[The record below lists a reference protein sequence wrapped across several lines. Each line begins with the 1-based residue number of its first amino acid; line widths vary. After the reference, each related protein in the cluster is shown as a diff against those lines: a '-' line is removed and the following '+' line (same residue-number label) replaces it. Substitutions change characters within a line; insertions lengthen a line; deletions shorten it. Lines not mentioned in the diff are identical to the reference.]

1 MTHFLSVDSNH
12 APQAPVVQMLNA
24 HPLEGPPF
32 ASVDL
37 VTPETHTPT
46 VYLILA
52 PAVPAAREPSA
63 RIMVVLLSVS
73 VLPAMSVIHMFLAD
87 KTRVP
92 ALMPVAPTLIV
103 QTVEAVPS
111 ASVDAA
117 MSAVRTADPAAEL
130 TLVSQE
136 SVELVLSVRTS
147 EADLCVNAC
156 LATREIPTRDVS
168 RESVMRTLTVDHNV
182 PARTTIVLIP
192 ALFHAAKV
200 LTVMSRI
207 MLLSAGVPA
216 AQLVIHSA
224 PAAGLPAKK
233 SVLPAA
239 AILTAR
245 LAKMTVLFVPVSQP
259 ILEILWWS
267 VDMSVILTVSVAQLK
282 LVTAENTDV

>member
-1 MTHFLSVDSNH
+1 VTHFLSVDSNH
-12 APQAPVVQMLNA
+12 APQAPVVQMLNVP
-24 HPLEGPPF
+24 PLEGPPF

-52 PAVPAAREPSA
+52 PAVPVAREPSA

-92 ALMPVAPTLIV
+92 ALMPVDPTLIV
-103 QTVEAVPS
+103 QTVEVVPS

-117 MSAVRTADPAAEL
+117 MSAVRTADQAVEL
-130 TLVSQE
+130 TLASQE
-136 SVELVLSVRTS
+136 SVEPVLSVRTS

-156 LATREIPTRDVS
+156 LATREIPTLDVS
-168 RESVMRTLTVDHNV
+168 RESVMRTLTVDPNV

-216 AQLVIHSA
+216 AQQVIHSA
-224 PAAGLPAKK
+224 PVAGLPAKK
-233 SVLPAA
+233 YVLPAA
-239 AILTAR
+239 AILTVR

-267 VDMSVILTVSVAQLK
+267 VDMSVILTVSVDQHK